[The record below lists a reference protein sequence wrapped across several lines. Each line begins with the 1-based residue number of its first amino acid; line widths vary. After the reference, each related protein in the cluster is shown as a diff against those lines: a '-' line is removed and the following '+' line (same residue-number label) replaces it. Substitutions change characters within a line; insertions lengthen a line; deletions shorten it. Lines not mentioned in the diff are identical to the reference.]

1 MEKYNPPP
9 FMCLIEEKTA
19 KGSDVSIGM
28 ITICPSTGKVVWDF
42 FEGKNMFKF
51 FKELGLSVSFR
62 HGNADRTRSL
72 YILF

>member
-1 MEKYNPPP
+1 MDDLEKYNPPP
-9 FMCLIEEKTA
+9 FMCLIEEKAA

-51 FKELGLSVSFR
+51 
-62 HGNADRTRSL
+62 
-72 YILF
+72 LF